1 MSKYHDE
8 IKSTE
13 IIDEN
18 GNVTTTTTRVTKQ
31 IRDRDEPDYIKLY
44 TKMWCEFNRVPEK
57 WRTLFFA
64 LVCRMS
70 YASLA
75 PDANGGQVVYTVGQ
89 IANTIAQE
97 CGWKTTDPLYRGLK
111 ALCECEAIRKLGR
124 GVYQINPQYAGRGPW
139 RYNAATERGGV
150 KDLIAKFSFADGTVD
165 TEIVYAS
172 TDKEEIGHAGEL
184 VATRVTK
191 TRTPSPTVEWWEDA
205 AVNGG
210 EADKEGGD
218 ADETNTDQSA

>member
-13 IIDEN
+13 TIDEN
-18 GNVTTTTTRVTKQ
+18 GNITTTTTRVTKQ

-75 PDANGGQVVYTVGQ
+75 PNANGGQVVYTVGQ
-89 IANTIAQE
+89 IANTIAKE

-172 TDKEEIGHAGEL
+172 TAKTEIGQGAGEL

-191 TRTPSPTVEWWEDA
+191 TRAPTPTVEWCEDA

-210 EADKEGGD
+210 ETDKERMC
-218 ADETNTDQSA
+218 TDGENDD